1 MSTTTTTT
9 TATTTAREALLNVFT
24 ETLEQLLGGLHDSF
38 PECAM
43 TAQVFMNFRTVVM
56 NNATMR
62 EQALLQWHAAL
73 KNYYAAFAQH
83 DIATLEKAT
92 IPLVGVLN
100 VFNKFRDPDLSD
112 ESRSVLWQYLEELN
126 GYAQQ
131 YTAVQSLCAAPAASG
146 MMTRIENVVSQV
158 ASAAQNGFA
167 GGGGG
172 ANNSPALNIQALTAS
187 VMDGASDEDMEGFV
201 QQMPALL
208 QNFGG
213 IDNLLKMASSMQS
226 MMQDHPAAAQMMQ
239 QAQSMLQGVDMTQIA
254 DLLGGASGGGGGPN
268 AAADN

>member
-9 TATTTAREALLNVFT
+9 ANARDALLNVFT

-43 TAQVFMNFRTVVM
+43 TAQVYGNFKTVVM

-62 EQALLQWHAAL
+62 EQALKQWHAAL
-73 KNYYAAFAQH
+73 KDYYSAFAQH
-83 DIATLEKAT
+83 DIARLEGAS
-92 IPLVGVLN
+92 IPLVGLLN

-131 YTAVQSLCAAPAASG
+131 YTALETIAATTDGSAASG
-146 MMTRIENVVSQV
+146 MMARIDSAVSQV
-158 ASAAQNGFA
+158 QNSATGGQNQNQNG
-167 GGGGG
+167 GV
-172 ANNSPALNIQALTAS
+172 PNIQALAAS

-208 QNFGG
+208 QGFGG
-213 IDNLLKMASSMQS
+213 IDNLLKMASSMQGQ
-226 MMQDHPAAAQMMQ
+226 MQTMLQGNPAAAQMLQ
-239 QAQSMLQGVDMTQIA
+239 QAQTMLQGVDMNDIA
-254 DLLGGASGGGGGPN
+254 SLLGGGGGSNTSPN
-268 AAADN
+268 ADN